1 MAMFTFF
8 GHSSNLMVLHKLGNK
23 QQLGGLRL
31 SHAESIIQPDAE
43 QPTDDLE
50 INYIFFVK
58 SASNLSTILN
68 PRYELCDNY

>member
-23 QQLGGLRL
+23 QQLVGLRL
-31 SHAESIIQPDAE
+31 SHAESIQPDVE
-43 QPTDDLE
+43 EPMDDLE
-50 INYIFFVK
+50 INYIFFFCKVCK
-58 SASNLSTILN
+58 QFINRLN

>member
-43 QPTDDLE
+43 QPTDDSE
-50 INYIFFVK
+50 INYIFFCKVCKQFINNFK
-58 SASNLSTILN
+58 SKI
-68 PRYELCDNY
+68 